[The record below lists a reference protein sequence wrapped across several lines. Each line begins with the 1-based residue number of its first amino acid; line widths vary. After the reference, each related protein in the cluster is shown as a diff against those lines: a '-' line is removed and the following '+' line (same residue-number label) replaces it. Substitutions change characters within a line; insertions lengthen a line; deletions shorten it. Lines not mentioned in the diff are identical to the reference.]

1 MDKAQVHYEVFARR
15 KANAGWTLEIATE
28 NRAHAVEQAEDMLA
42 EGRAV
47 GVRVS
52 KETLDEET
60 REFRSLVILTLGA
73 VDKVKAKKPRDDQQP
88 LCVTPS
94 DLYSIHARERIG
106 RLLDSWLTR
115 EQATP
120 FELLHRPDLIER
132 LDASGME
139 LQHAIQKI
147 AIPEAQERGV
157 GVHEV
162 IRTFQRLI
170 KSAIE
175 RVLGDARK
183 GKLPDVDRDGFAQTA
198 ERLTQQPD
206 RVYLLGAGVAAT
218 LSRGDGWS
226 EKVNRL
232 LDLADAAPQSPAARA
247 LAFEVL
253 GQPLAEILGS
263 RAGLADLLGGSQM
276 DLGQTLAAM
285 TRLAAAE
292 EVELLIGIEPAVAR
306 VMPPLE
312 GPAARLANWLDGP
325 HFEGVRGAIAK
336 RVLGELNGPRR
347 LRPDDAEGEIHVLR
361 ALAMA
366 LTAASGRLTPL
377 ELVQE
382 AFIERSRMLVRGDF
396 VEAYLGAGR
405 SAIGEVEALLWLAE
419 NVTGGANKRAAAR
432 WISAVIDALRFE
444 KEMRYGPDSPAAKLA
459 ALADLQIAVKRAG
472 FVEEEAA
479 PIREKIGLV
488 GGLVEADAKLVAAV
502 VKAGAPVLHR
512 LTLLLRL
519 AAGEAA
525 PIGPAADRARV
536 EAVRMMRSPMV
547 RAELAATPDAVEPIR
562 DLMQTVWLAA

>member
-183 GKLPDVDRDGFAQTA
+183 GKLPDA
-198 ERLTQQPD
+198 
-206 RVYLLGAGVAAT
+206 
-218 LSRGDGWS
+218 S
-226 EKVNRL
+226 EPGKLKV
-232 LDLADAAPQSPAARA
+232 
-247 LAFEVL
+247 
-253 GQPLAEILGS
+253 
-263 RAGLADLLGGSQM
+263 
-276 DLGQTLAAM
+276 AM

>member
-1 MDKAQVHYEVFARR
+1 MDRAQVHYEVFARR
-15 KANAGWTLEIATE
+15 KPNAGWTLEIATE
-28 NRAHAVEQAEDMLA
+28 DRGRAVEQAEDMIA

-60 REFRSLVILTLGA
+60 REFRSVVILTLGE
-73 VDKVKAKKPRDDQQP
+73 VDRIKPKRQRDDQQP
-88 LCVTPS
+88 LCVAPS

-120 FELLHRPDLIER
+120 FELLHRPDLIEK

-157 GVHEV
+157 SVHEV

-183 GKLPDVDRDGFAQTA
+183 GKLPDVDREGFAVAA

-206 RVYLLGAGVAAT
+206 RLYLLGAGVAAT
-218 LSRGDGWS
+218 IANGEGWS
-226 EKVNRL
+226 DKVNRL
-232 LDLADAAPQSPAARA
+232 LDLADAAPQSPGARA

-253 GQPLAEILGS
+253 EQPLAEILGS
-263 RAGLADLLGGSQM
+263 RAGLADLLSDSDM
-276 DLGQTLAAM
+276 DLGATLAAM

-292 EVELLIGIEPAVAR
+292 EVELLIGIEPTVAK
-306 VMPPLE
+306 VMPALE

-325 HFEGVRGAIAK
+325 HFEGVRSAIAR
-336 RVLGELNGPRR
+336 RVLDELKGPRR
-347 LRPDDAEGEIHVLR
+347 LRPDDAEGEIQVLR
-361 ALAMA
+361 VLAMA
-366 LTAASGRLTPL
+366 LTAAAGRLMPL
-377 ELVQE
+377 ERVQE
-382 AFIERSRMLVRGDF
+382 VFTERSRMLMRGDF
-396 VEAYLGAGR
+396 VEAYLGPSR
-405 SAIGEVEALLWLAE
+405 SALNEVEALLWLAE

-432 WISAVIDALRFE
+432 WISANIDGLRFE
-444 KEMRYGPDSPAAKLA
+444 KEMRFGPDSPAAKLH
-459 ALADLQIAVKRAG
+459 ALADLQLSVRRAG
-472 FVEEEAA
+472 LVEEEAG
-479 PIREKIGLV
+479 PIREKIGVV
-488 GGLVEADAKLVAAV
+488 GGLVEADARLVAAV
-502 VKAGAPVLHR
+502 VKAKAPVLHR

-536 EAVRMMRSPMV
+536 EAVRLMRSPDV
-547 RAELAATPDAVEPIR
+547 RAELAASPEAVEPIR